1 MNREEAKRCTVKI
14 RATFVSIKEQMRHKG
29 EVPIG
34 RANSIGS
41 QSEPILPPR
50 AEEETN
56 RRYVSAITNF
66 QLAAKILPTR
76 YNSLRFFEIFPY
88 SNISIPPF
96 PFFNIRIFYIYIY
109 IFVRREEISFYTR
122 DISTEAKVAFNIS
135 IVPPPSL
142 FPLFFKPK
150 YPTF

>member
-76 YNSLRFFEIFPY
+76 YNSSRFFEIFPY

-109 IFVRREEISFYTR
+109 IRSKRRDKLLY
-122 DISTEAKVAFNIS
+122 A
-135 IVPPPSL
+135 
-142 FPLFFKPK
+142 
-150 YPTF
+150 